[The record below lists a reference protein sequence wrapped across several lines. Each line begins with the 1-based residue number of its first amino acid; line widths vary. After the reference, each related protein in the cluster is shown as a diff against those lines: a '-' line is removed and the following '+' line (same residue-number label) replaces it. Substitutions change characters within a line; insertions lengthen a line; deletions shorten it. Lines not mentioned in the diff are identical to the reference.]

1 MPRKTYTDL
10 KVENEALRKLVK
22 DLISD
27 YRDLH
32 KALYELDYKTA
43 KAPDY
48 IIELKEMYDKT
59 EQAINNHKT
68 VRDRMAELVEI
79 TGKNYKD

>member
-10 KVENEALRKLVK
+10 KVENEALRQLVK

-32 KALYELDYKTA
+32 KALCELNFKTA
-43 KAPDY
+43 NAHNH
-48 IIELKEMYDKT
+48 IIELADMYSKT
-59 EQAINNHKT
+59 EKVIDSHKT
-68 VRDRMAELVEI
+68 TRERMEQLVEI
-79 TGKNYKD
+79 TGKGFKD

>member
-10 KVENEALRKLVK
+10 KVENEALRQLVK

-32 KALYELDYKTA
+32 RTLHELDYKTA
-43 KAPDY
+43 KAHDY
-48 IIELKEMYDKT
+48 IIELKEMYDKA
-59 EQAINNHKT
+59 EKAIESHKT
-68 VRDRMAELVEI
+68 TRERMEELVEI
-79 TGKNYKD
+79 TGKNFKD

>member
-10 KVENEALRKLVK
+10 KVENEALRQLVK

-32 KALYELDYKTA
+32 KALNDLDYKTA
-43 KAPDY
+43 TAHNHL
-48 IIELKEMYDKT
+48 IELREMYDKT
-59 EQAINNHKT
+59 EQVVESKKT
-68 VRDRMAELVEI
+68 TRERMEQLVEI
-79 TGKNYKD
+79 TGKKYKD